1 MNEIYGKP
9 MQLVW
14 VEVIDM
20 LVRKFIRVN
29 K

>member
-20 LVRKFIRVN
+20 LVRKFIRIN